1 MADAMAE
8 PMAGPMTEPMTGP
21 MTDTGQVIVIG
32 AGISGLACAYRLK
45 QLGVPVSL
53 LEASGRVGGLVGS
66 VRKDGFLFE
75 SGPQSFQGTD
85 PIFDLIREAGIEP
98 ELQRADPHA
107 PRFVYLHGKLQ
118 KIPMTPQALM
128 TSSLLGLKSR
138 ARIASEPFKR
148 TKPPTEEE
156 SVADFVRRKFGHEI
170 LEYLV
175 APFVSGVYAGD
186 PEKLS
191 LKAAFPTLEE
201 WEREYGSVLRGAM
214 KSRTEKEKTSGPP
227 PLCSFQ
233 NGVGSLANAI
243 AAKLGGDLRLGAQA
257 ASVTRAAGAP
267 GAANY
272 KVCWTR
278 AGQNETAEAAAVVVA
293 TPAYTAGHLAAAI
306 SPALGHTLSGVAYA
320 PVAVVASGYYDKQ
333 IAESLEGFGFLIPR
347 SEKVRTLGTVWNSSL
362 FAGRAPAG
370 SVAITSFIGGATDP
384 KIVERSEDELAAIVQ
399 DENARILQISGSPVA
414 SAVWKY
420 LKALPQYNLG
430 HGHVVE
436 AIRDG
441 ERSNPGLFFCGNYLE
456 GPSLG
461 KCVETANQTAQ
472 AVHSYLQR
480 TN

>member
-1 MADAMAE
+1 MAD
-8 PMAGPMTEPMTGP
+8 PR
-21 MTDTGQVIVIG
+21 QVIVVG
-32 AGISGLACAYRLK
+32 GGISGLACAYRLK
-45 QLGVPVSL
+45 QLGIPVTL
-53 LEASGRVGGLVGS
+53 LEASARVGGLVGS
-66 VRKDGFLFE
+66 ERRAGFLFE

-85 PIFDLIREAGIEP
+85 ALLELVREVGIES
-98 ELQRADPHA
+98 ELQRADPRA
-107 PRFVYLHGKLQ
+107 PRFVYLHRRLQ

-128 TSSLLGLKSR
+128 ASSLLGIKSR

-148 TKPPTEEE
+148 TKPPTKEE

-214 KSRTEKEKTSGPP
+214 KSRSEKEKRSGPP
-227 PLCSFQ
+227 PLCSFVG
-233 NGVGSLANAI
+233 GVGSLGNAI
-243 AAKLGGDLRLGAQA
+243 AAKLGGSVRLGAQA
-257 ASVTRAAGAP
+257 MSVERST
-267 GAANY
+267 NY
-272 KVCWTR
+272 QICFVQDGR
-278 AGQNETAEAAAVVVA
+278 SEMVEAAAMVLA
-293 TPAYTAGHLAAAI
+293 SPAYIAAPLIAPVSLTLA
-306 SPALGHTLSGVAYA
+306 HTLSGVVYA
-320 PVAVVASGYYDKQ
+320 PVAVVACGYYDRQ
-333 IAESLEGFGFLIPR
+333 VAHALDGFGFLVPR

-362 FAGRAPAG
+362 FPGRAPAG

-384 KIVERSEDELAAIVQ
+384 KIIERSDDDIAAIVQ

-420 LKALPQYNLG
+420 PKALPQYNLG

-441 ERSNPGLFFCGNYLE
+441 ERANPGLFFCGNYLE

-461 KCVETANQTAQ
+461 KCVETANQTARAIQ
-472 AVHSYLQR
+472 GYLQ
-480 TN
+480 